1 MSRSNQNN
9 NNSGNA
15 NPCKYFIDWKN
26 GSFMYYD
33 KEAGKN
39 VDLGDKITF
48 LVLDQLTT
56 IKGWHDASESGIWSN
71 EVRDTRIEPLKIR
84 AFKVKDDLLNGIYG
98 EIKDKINS
106 LGARYIR
113 SMYVAMKVDG
123 DTLELANLQLKG
135 ATLGEWT
142 SFFND
147 NKNEI
152 YDAAVEVKGSDER
165 KKGSTKFKVP
175 VFALKKVSE
184 DTNETAKL
192 LDTTL
197 QEHLSGY
204 LLGQD
209 FEARKQV
216 ADKVLNE
223 VVEDDLPF

>member
-1 MSRSNQNN
+1 MSRSKQN

-26 GSFMYYD
+26 GSFVYYD

-48 LVLDQLTT
+48 LVLDQLASV
-56 IKGWHDASESGIWSN
+56 KGWHDASESGIWSN
-71 EVRDTRIEPLKIR
+71 EVRDTRIEPLIVK
-84 AFKVKDDLLNGIYG
+84 AFKGGDLVNGIYG
-98 EIKDKINS
+98 EIKDKVKS
-106 LGARYIR
+106 LGGRYVR
-113 SMYVAMKVDG
+113 SMYVAMKVNG

-142 SFFND
+142 AFFND

-152 YDAAVEVKGSDER
+152 YDAAVEIKGSDER

-175 VFALKKVSE
+175 VFALKNVSE

-197 QEHLSGY
+197 QNYLSGY
-204 LLGQD
+204 LLGQHL
-209 FEARKQV
+209 ESKQQV
-216 ADKVLNE
+216 TDKVLNE
-223 VVEDDLPF
+223 VDTELDQLPF

>member
-1 MSRSNQNN
+1 MLAPHIVAKTRVRERSERSNMYAGSQHDRQYN
-9 NNSGNA
+9 
-15 NPCKYFIDWKN
+15 DW
-26 GSFMYYD
+26 
-33 KEAGKN
+33 
-39 VDLGDKITF
+39 
-48 LVLDQLTT
+48 
-56 IKGWHDASESGIWSN
+56 
-71 EVRDTRIEPLKIR
+71 
-84 AFKVKDDLLNGIYG
+84 
-98 EIKDKINS
+98 
-106 LGARYIR
+106 
-113 SMYVAMKVDG
+113 
-123 DTLELANLQLKG
+123 KG

-197 QEHLSGY
+197 QQHLSGY

-209 FEARKQV
+209 FEAKKQV